1 MTSTLP
7 RRTAAVT
14 ALAVAAFSGV
24 ALIGATAASAAQK
37 AHTSL
42 SIRAAK
48 GVINPGGA
56 DSISG
61 TLIAPHNHTTG
72 RNITLVEKASGA
84 TGWTKDATH
93 RTGRHGF
100 VSFQV
105 SPAASTRY
113 RLVFGGN
120 KFQQAS
126 TSGVVQVRVR
136 QDATT
141 LTAAAASTS
150 INAGQSDTISGVLSA
165 NGTPLAGDTV
175 HLLGKQNNSGFTKR
189 QSAVTA
195 ADGSVSFTVTPGVT
209 SHYVL
214 VFYKNATDG
223 GARSA
228 VVTVHVLQSSSLSI
242 RARAN
247 RKGQEIISGQLRGG
261 GSVLAHRKV
270 MLQDEAFGTTTWTTV
285 ATKGTGNDGSVNFT
299 VPAPT
304 SSENYQLVFS
314 GGSQFSGCQSGV
326 VTVTVV

>member
-48 GVINPGGA
+48 AVINPGGG
-56 DSISG
+56 DTISG
-61 TLIAPHNHTTG
+61 TLRAPHNHTTG
-72 RNITLVEKASGA
+72 RNITLAEKVNGA
-84 TGWTKDATH
+84 TTWTKDATH

-105 SPAASTRY
+105 SPTANTRY

-120 KFQQAS
+120 KFQQGS
-126 TSGVVQVRVR
+126 TSGVVQVRIR
-136 QDATT
+136 QDATS
-141 LTAAAASTS
+141 LTIAAASTS
-150 INAGQSDTISGVLSA
+150 ITAGQTDTISGVLSA

-175 HLLGKQNNSGFTKR
+175 HLLGKQNNHGFTKR
-189 QSAVTA
+189 QSAMSA
-195 ADGSVSFTVTPGVT
+195 ADGSVSFTVQPGVT
-209 SHYVL
+209 SHFVL
-214 VFYKNATDG
+214 VFYKNATNS

-247 RKGQEIISGQLRGG
+247 RKGQEIISGDLRGG
-261 GSVLAHRKV
+261 GHALTHHKV

-285 ATKGTGNDGSVNFT
+285 ATKGTGHDGSVSFT

-304 SSENYQLVFS
+304 SSENYQLVFA
-314 GGSQFSGCQSGV
+314 GGAQFSGCQSGV